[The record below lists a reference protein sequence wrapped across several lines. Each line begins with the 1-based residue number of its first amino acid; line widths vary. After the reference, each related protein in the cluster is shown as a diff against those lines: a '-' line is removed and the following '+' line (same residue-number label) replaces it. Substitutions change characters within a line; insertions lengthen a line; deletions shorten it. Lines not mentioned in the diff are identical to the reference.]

1 MPWVAVDT
9 FSHVLL
15 EHRLRGI
22 PSRGAR
28 RRERAGK
35 REHGREHRRVVLRV
49 WVSGTERA
57 HSTLALLALENEG
70 HGTFH
75 TGKYKDKISK
85 ANLAQQ
91 HS

>member
-1 MPWVAVDT
+1 M
-9 FSHVLL
+9 
-15 EHRLRGI
+15 
-22 PSRGAR
+22 
-28 RRERAGK
+28 
-35 REHGREHRRVVLRV
+35 LRV
-49 WVSGTERA
+49 WVSGTERT
-57 HSTLALLALENEG
+57 HSALALLALESEG